1 MASVTANDMRV
12 GWVISHNGRRYSVTS
27 ITKVKPGK
35 GGAFVQADLRD
46 IDSGNK
52 GGDRWRA
59 EDKVEKLM
67 VEDVE
72 CQYLYSDGTDAYF
85 MNLNDYEQFTMPLDS
100 LGEQVKFLAP
110 EMNVRTNYVEGQPV
124 SVTLPK
130 TVVAT
135 VEETEPALKGQTA
148 TSSGGK
154 PAILD
159 NGVYRLRRRPGST
172 VNSKRSALR
181 FFSLGSIQLC
191 AFAFLPRSKI
201 CPIG

>member
-12 GWVISHNGRRYSVTS
+12 GWAISHNGRRYTVTS

-67 VEDVE
+67 VEDRD

-85 MNLNDYEQFTMPLDS
+85 MNLSDYEQFTMPMDS

-110 EMNVRTNYVEGQPV
+110 DMTVKTNFVEGQPV
-124 SVTLPK
+124 SMSLPK

-135 VEETEPALKGQTA
+135 VAETEPALKGQTA
-148 TSSGGK
+148 TGSGGK

-159 NGVYRLRRRPGST
+159 NGVRVQVPVFVEQGEKIV
-172 VNSKRSALR
+172 VNTETLEYVERAK
-181 FFSLGSIQLC
+181 
-191 AFAFLPRSKI
+191 
-201 CPIG
+201 

>member
-12 GWVISHNGRRYSVTS
+12 GWVILHNGRRYTVTS

-46 IDSGNK
+46 IDTGNK

-85 MNLNDYEQFTMPLDS
+85 MNLNDYEQFTLPLDS

-110 EMNVRTNYVEGQPV
+110 ELTVKTNFVEGQPV
-124 SVTLPK
+124 SMSLPK
-130 TVVAT
+130 TVIAT

-148 TSSGGK
+148 TGSGGK

-159 NGVYRLRRRPGST
+159 NGVRVQVPVFIEQGEKIV
-172 VNSKRSALR
+172 VNTETLEYVERAK
-181 FFSLGSIQLC
+181 
-191 AFAFLPRSKI
+191 
-201 CPIG
+201 

>member
-1 MASVTANDMRV
+1 MRV
-12 GWVISHNGRRYSVTS
+12 GWAISHNGRRYTITS

-46 IDSGNK
+46 IDAGNK

-72 CQYLYSDGTDAYF
+72 CQFLYSDGTDSYF
-85 MNLNDYEQFTMPLDS
+85 MNLKDYEQFTMPDTS
-100 LGEQVKFLAP
+100 LGQQTKFLKP
-110 EMNVRTNYVEGQPV
+110 EMIVKANFVEGLPI
-124 SVTLPK
+124 SITLPK

-135 VEETEPALKGQTA
+135 VEETEPSLKGQTV
-148 TSSGGK
+148 TGSGGK

-159 NGVYRLRRRPGST
+159 NGVRVQVPVFIEQGEKIV
-172 VNSKRSALR
+172 VNTETLEYVERAK
-181 FFSLGSIQLC
+181 
-191 AFAFLPRSKI
+191 
-201 CPIG
+201 

>member
-1 MASVTANDMRV
+1 MASYIANDMRV
-12 GWVISHNGRRYSVTS
+12 GWVISHNGKRYSVTS

-52 GGDRWRA
+52 SGDRWRA

-67 VEDVE
+67 VEDLE
-72 CQYLYSDGTDAYF
+72 CQYLYSDGTDAFF
-85 MNLNDYEQFTMPLDS
+85 MNLSDYEQFTMPVDS
-100 LGEQVKFLAP
+100 LGEQMKFLAP
-110 EMNVRTNYVEGQPV
+110 EMTVRANFVEGHPV
-124 SVTLPK
+124 SITLPK

-159 NGVYRLRRRPGST
+159 NGVRVQVPVFIEQGEKIV
-172 VNSKRSALR
+172 VNTETLEYVERAK
-181 FFSLGSIQLC
+181 
-191 AFAFLPRSKI
+191 
-201 CPIG
+201 